1 VRIPRRNAPLRLNVA
16 FVAAVLG
23 SLVAAVFVVIVSVCS
38 RRVDRAPT
46 RSAIAS
52 LREGMTRTEAAS
64 ALRNEC
70 PDESERGEVTILF
83 CRARATGW
91 CSCKP
96 VMIDFVTLRFDRAG
110 RLERWEVDD
119 APGASECR

>member
-1 VRIPRRNAPLRLNVA
+1 VRSFRRNTPLRLQVA
-16 FVAAVLG
+16 FIAAVLS
-23 SLVAAVFVVIVSVCS
+23 SLVAAIFVVIVAICS
-38 RRVDRAPT
+38 RRVDRART

-52 LREGMTRTEAAS
+52 LHAGMTRSQAVAAL
-64 ALRNEC
+64 AEQC
-70 PDESERGEVTILF
+70 PDQSERGDVTILF
-83 CRARATGW
+83 CRAPAKGW